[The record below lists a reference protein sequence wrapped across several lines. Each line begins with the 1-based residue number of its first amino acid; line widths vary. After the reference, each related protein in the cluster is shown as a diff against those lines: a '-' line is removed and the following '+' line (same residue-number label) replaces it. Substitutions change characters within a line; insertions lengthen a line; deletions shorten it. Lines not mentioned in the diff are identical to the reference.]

1 MLLLMIAACIF
12 IKMQQTDYIFSSYRW
27 GKKYSIYY
35 LVPDC
40 GSVKFYFEKLWPTS
54 ELNFAKSPPELGAGD
69 YDFQLHVN
77 FIS

>member
-1 MLLLMIAACIF
+1 M
-12 IKMQQTDYIFSSYRW
+12 
-27 GKKYSIYY
+27 YY